1 MSVYTHYS
9 FQAGSS
15 FPTWSSWTWA
25 WQWTPTW
32 GENLALSSTSIMSRY
47 FRDVSRRV
55 FNRRS
60 LSLMYFTS
68 HLMNTMNDNWKQNF
82 PLARSVRRSVGH
94 IGWSVDRLVGPSIIF
109 SSKSGKFNFHA
120 PIGVLVHTHTYT
132 FVPKGTRNRRDC
144 LPRWLSHHLLWCSC
158 ICPKIQDNHPRQL
171 WACHLQLCVHRLVTF
186 LSLKFL

>member
-94 IGWSVDRLVGPSIIF
+94 IGWSVDRLVGPS
-109 SSKSGKFNFHA
+109 KFGRSVGRL
-120 PIGVLVHTHTYT
+120 IGWSVRLNSEQFLRH
-132 FVPKGTRNRRDC
+132 
-144 LPRWLSHHLLWCSC
+144 CSC
-158 ICPKIQDNHPRQL
+158 PTVRDWIAVYSRCRLDLEIRGNT
-171 WACHLQLCVHRLVTF
+171 LQED
-186 LSLKFL
+186 K